1 MVLQGIRVIE
11 VGQFFAGP
19 FASAILANLGADV
32 IKVER
37 PETGDEGRRW
47 GPPFWGDDAAVFHA
61 INGNKKSV
69 VLDLKSRQGQA
80 DFKTLVSGADVL
92 LHNMRPGTLDKFGYG
107 PEALCDMFPELI
119 YGEISAFGHVG
130 PLKMMP
136 GYEILSQAF
145 GGVMSITGEADRNP
159 VRCGPSV
166 CDFGSGMWLVIG
178 ILAALHQRART
189 GKGCVVQNSLY
200 ETALTWTAVSASSYY
215 ASGKEPM
222 RMGAGHYLVSPYGYF
237 ETGTHPLILACG
249 SDGLFRRLASVL
261 GHPEWPEDARFRD
274 NPSRVRNKAL
284 IEGMIAEILVTEPQQ
299 HWFDVLNA
307 AGIPTAPVNT
317 VPQALDHEQ
326 ARVLGIVQADPANPD
341 IRSVGLPVSFDGK
354 RPALQRGAPKLGAY
368 DIESWDER

>member
-1 MVLQGIRVIE
+1 MVLKGIRVVEI
-11 VGQFFAGP
+11 GQFFAGP

-37 PETGDEGRRW
+37 PETGDEARRW

-69 VLDLKSRQGQA
+69 ALDLKCPQGQS

-92 LHNMRPGTLDKFGYG
+92 LHNMRPGTLDRFGFG
-107 PEALCDMFPELI
+107 PEELCKMFPELI

-178 ILAALHQRART
+178 ILAALHQRAQT

-200 ETALTWTAVSASSYY
+200 ETALTWTAVSASSYF

-237 ETGTHPLILACG
+237 ETRTRPLILACG
-249 SDGLFRRLASVL
+249 SDGLFRRLATVL
-261 GHPEWPEDARFRD
+261 GHTEWLEDARFKD
-274 NPSRVRNKAL
+274 NPSRVKHKAL
-284 IEGMIAEILVTEPQQ
+284 IEGMIADILIAEPQQ

-307 AGIPTAPVNT
+307 AGVPSSPVNT

-326 ARVLGIVQADPANPD
+326 ARALGIVQADPANPD
-341 IRSVGLPVSFDGK
+341 IRSVGLPVSFDGI
-354 RPALQRGAPKLGAY
+354 RPELLSGAPKLGAS
-368 DIESWDER
+368 DINAWKER